1 MRIARLLLVSIA
13 LLIASGAGCGG
24 GDDGSAGSIPADL
37 FDDVGRVPA
46 MVPSP
51 TGVSTTAVTSSPTT
65 TSLATTNATDVTDPT
80 NATDVTDPTNAT
92 DVTDP
97 TNATD
102 VTDPT
107 ASETTTTIPERVEAG
122 AVADSVD
129 GNRVLVIGDSLMA
142 STAPRNE
149 GAMCAVLGGR
159 GWSVE
164 LAAETGQHVEFGVE
178 VLDERLEADEWDA
191 VVVML
196 GNNYRNDPGHFAE
209 QMATI
214 VDLIAPRPTILFT
227 VTEFEPSR
235 AEVNDIIRFIAGDR
249 SNVVVADWAAE
260 TASPD
265 SPLLTDDGLHLS
277 DAGRL
282 RLAAVVGDTLGDAP
296 SPSTQGICLD
306 SPFEDD
312 SGATIPPSD

>member
-37 FDDVGRVPA
+37 FDDVERVPE

-51 TGVSTTAVTSSPTT
+51 TGVSTTTVTSSPTT
-65 TSLATTNATDVTDPT
+65 TSPATTAPVTTDATDVTD
-80 NATDVTDPTNAT
+80 VTDAT
-92 DVTDP
+92 GT
-97 TNATD
+97 
-102 VTDPT
+102 
-107 ASETTTTIPERVEAG
+107 ETTTTIPERVEAG

-164 LAAETGQHVEFGVE
+164 LDAETGQHVEFGVE
-178 VLDERLEADEWDA
+178 VLDARLDAGEWDA
-191 VVVML
+191 VVVMV
-196 GNNYRNDPGHFAE
+196 GNNYRNDPEQFAE

>member
-1 MRIARLLLVSIA
+1 MRYARLFLVSIG
-13 LLIASGAGCGG
+13 LLVASGAGCGN

-37 FDDVGRVPA
+37 FDDVGRVPE

-65 TSLATTNATDVTDPT
+65 TSPATTSPVTTDVVDG
-80 NATDVTDPTNAT
+80 
-92 DVTDP
+92 
-97 TNATD
+97 TD

-107 ASETTTTIPERVEAG
+107 ASETITTIPERVEAG

-178 VLDERLEADEWDA
+178 VLDERLEAEEWDA

-196 GNNYRNDPGHFAE
+196 GNNYRNDPGQFAE

-214 VDLIAPRPTILFT
+214 IDLIAPRPTILFT

-235 AEVNDIIRFIAGDR
+235 AEVNDIIKLIAGDR

>member
-1 MRIARLLLVSIA
+1 MRIPRPLLVSIA
-13 LLIASGAGCGG
+13 LLVASGAGCGG

-37 FDDVGRVPA
+37 FDDVGRVPEV
-46 MVPSP
+46 VPSP
-51 TGVSTTAVTSSPTT
+51 TGVSTTTVTSSPTT
-65 TSLATTNATDVTDPT
+65 TSPATTSPVTTTSPATTNATDVTDPT
-80 NATDVTDPTNAT
+80 NT
-92 DVTDP
+92 
-97 TNATD
+97 
-102 VTDPT
+102 
-107 ASETTTTIPERVEAG
+107 ETTTTIPERVEAG

-159 GWSVE
+159 GWPVE
-164 LAAETGQHVEFGVE
+164 LDAETGQHVEFGVE
-178 VLDERLEADEWDA
+178 VLDARLDADEWDA

-196 GNNYRNDPGHFAE
+196 GNNYRNDPEQFAE

-265 SPLLTDDGLHLS
+265 SPLLINDGLHLS

-312 SGATIPPSD
+312 SGATIPSSD

>member
-1 MRIARLLLVSIA
+1 MRYARLLLVSIG
-13 LLIASGAGCGG
+13 LLVASGAGCGN

-37 FDDVGRVPA
+37 FDDVGRVPE

-51 TGVSTTAVTSSPTT
+51 TGVSITAVTSSPTT
-65 TSLATTNATDVTDPT
+65 SSPTTTSPATTSPVTTDATDVTD
-80 NATDVTDPTNAT
+80 VTE
-92 DVTDP
+92 
-97 TNATD
+97 
-102 VTDPT
+102 PT

-178 VLDERLEADEWDA
+178 VLDERLEAGEWDA

-196 GNNYRNDPGHFAE
+196 GNNYRNDPGQFAE

-214 VDLIAPRPTILFT
+214 IDLIAPRPTILFT

-235 AEVNDIIRFIAGDR
+235 AEVNDIIKFIAGDR

-265 SPLLTDDGLHLS
+265 SPLLTDDGVHLS

-312 SGATIPPSD
+312 SRATIPPSD

>member
-1 MRIARLLLVSIA
+1 VRIPRPLLVSIA
-13 LLIASGAGCGG
+13 LLVASGAGCGG

-37 FDDVGRVPA
+37 FDDVGRVPEV
-46 MVPSP
+46 VPSP
-51 TGVSTTAVTSSPTT
+51 TGVSTTTVTSSPTT
-65 TSLATTNATDVTDPT
+65 TSPATTSPVTTTSPATTNATDVTDPT
-80 NATDVTDPTNAT
+80 NT
-92 DVTDP
+92 
-97 TNATD
+97 
-102 VTDPT
+102 
-107 ASETTTTIPERVEAG
+107 ETTTTIPERVEAG

-164 LAAETGQHVEFGVE
+164 LDAETGQHVEFGVE
-178 VLDERLEADEWDA
+178 VLDARLDADEWDA

-196 GNNYRNDPGHFAE
+196 GNNYRNDPEQFAE

-265 SPLLTDDGLHLS
+265 SPLLINDGLHLS

-312 SGATIPPSD
+312 SGATIPSSD

>member
-1 MRIARLLLVSIA
+1 MRNVRPLLASIA
-13 LLIASGAGCGG
+13 LLAVSGAGCGS

-37 FDDVGRVPA
+37 FDDVGRVPEV
-46 MVPSP
+46 VPSP
-51 TGVSTTAVTSSPTT
+51 TGVSTTTVTSSPPTT
-65 TSLATTNATDVTDPT
+65 TPVNTPTTDTTDVTD
-80 NATDVTDPTNAT
+80 A
-92 DVTDP
+92 
-97 TNATD
+97 
-102 VTDPT
+102 TDPT
-107 ASETTTTIPERVEAG
+107 ASDTTTTIPERVEAG

-129 GNRVLVIGDSLMA
+129 SNRVLVIGDSLMA

-164 LAAETGQHVEFGVE
+164 LAAETGRHVEFGVE

-196 GNNYRNDPGHFAE
+196 GNNYRNDPGQFAE

-235 AEVNDIIRFIAGDR
+235 VEVNDIIRFIAGDR

-296 SPSTQGICLD
+296 SPSAQGICLD